1 MKHNYGIEIDCA
13 NCAREIEEAL
23 NKLSFVESATLVYVD
38 KRMIIL
44 VNNDEEARY
53 DELEREIENL
63 AKSIEP
69 DFRMWPS
76 DTPAA
81 VNSGN
86 KTRYEY
92 NIDIDCANCAREVE
106 EAINGM
112 PEVKK
117 ASVIYVDKRMVIEIA
132 KSDAGRYDEI
142 EAKIIKRATSI
153 EPDFRMWPRDDGEV
167 EEVENEKNS
176 LIPRIAIGAIFVAFG
191 LLLEFVLHW
200 DVEGWDLPGLGM
212 RLVFF
217 VGLMVVGYDVILTAV
232 KNIGRGKFLDEKFLM
247 MVATVG
253 ALIIGEYPESVAVMM
268 FYQIG
273 EYFEG
278 RAVAKTRTSVK
289 ALVNLKAPYATV
301 ERNGTVMTVKTE
313 TVQVGERVII
323 KPGEMVPIDG
333 KIVSGESYMD
343 TKAMTGESGPRAA
356 KTGDEVLS
364 GFINTE
370 SAITIETTRP
380 YQDSAAA
387 KVLSIIEDS
396 AARKS
401 TSEKFITKFSRY
413 YTPFVVFSALALVL
427 IPTII
432 HYVDPSIIAEDWM
445 YWLEKGLIF
454 LVVSCPCALV
464 VSVPLSY
471 FCGIGNASKKG
482 ILIKGSNYIE
492 AISKTKAAVFD
503 KTGTLTKGEFKVN
516 KVEPVGMTEGE
527 LMDIAA
533 SAEVYSSHPIAKSI
547 CSYAKKKPSKDN
559 SATTNVSGKGVT
571 AVVNGKNI
579 AVGNAGLMDD
589 MGITGYPS
597 DEEAGTHV
605 YVAVD
610 GVYAGH
616 ILISDS
622 IKEDSKEAI
631 DDLRKLGVKSY
642 MLTGD
647 TAKVGHAIADELGL
661 DGCETDL
668 LPGDKTAKLEEIMK
682 GVEGSTAFVGDGIND
697 APSLAR
703 ADVGC
708 AMGGLGSDA
717 AVEAADLVII
727 DDKPSKV
734 AESIRISKKT
744 QSIVWQNIFLALAIK
759 FGILALTTFTDYVNM
774 WIAVF
779 GDVGV
784 LILAVANAT
793 RALGGF
799 STLKVGKEEA
809 KPAPAGAESC
819 GCGCSHDHEHEHG
832 HEHGESC
839 CCGHDHEHHEH
850 GAECKCGHDHE
861 HHEHEH
867 SHEHGESCCGHD
879 HAHKHHHD
887 GECGCGHEHAH
898 EHEHHEHGAE
908 CKCGHDHEHSH
919 EHHHHEDGEEC
930 CHGHHHDEGEEEHHH
945 HEGKCACGCGDKKE

>member
-1 MKHNYGIEIDCA
+1 MKHTYGIDIDCA
-13 NCAREIEEAL
+13 NCARKVEEAL
-23 NKLSFVESATLVYVD
+23 NRLPYVESATLVYVD

-53 DELEREIENL
+53 SELEKEIKEV
-63 AKSIEP
+63 AKSVEP
-69 DFRMWPS
+69 DFSMWPS
-76 DTPAA
+76 ETPAA
-81 VNSGN
+81 VNSGS

-92 NIDIDCANCAREVE
+92 NIDIDCANCARKVE
-106 EAINGM
+106 EALNGM

-117 ASVIYVDKRMVIEIA
+117 ATIVYVDKRMVIEIA

-142 EAKIIKRATSI
+142 EAKIVKRAISI
-153 EPDFRMWPRDDGEV
+153 ESDFRMWPRDEEIV

-176 LIPRIAIGAIFVAFG
+176 LIPRIAVGAVFVVFG

-200 DVEGWDLPGLGM
+200 AVDGWDLPGIGM
-212 RLVFF
+212 RLVFLI
-217 VGLMVVGYDVILTAV
+217 GLMIVGYDVIITAV

-247 MVATVG
+247 TVATVG

-278 RAVAKTRTSVK
+278 RAVAKTRASVK

-301 ERNGTVMTVKTE
+301 ERNGGIATVRTE

-333 KIVSGESYMD
+333 RIVSGESFMD
-343 TKAMTGESGPRAA
+343 TKAMTGESVPRAA
-356 KTGDEVLS
+356 KVGDELLS

-370 SAITIETTRP
+370 STITIETLRP

-401 TSEKFITKFSRY
+401 TSERFITKFSRY
-413 YTPFVVFSALALVL
+413 YTPIVVFSALALVL
-427 IPTII
+427 IPSLI
-432 HYVDPSIIAEDWM
+432 HYMDASIIAEGGI

-516 KVEPVGMTEGE
+516 KVEPVGMTEEE

-547 CSYAKKKPSKDN
+547 CSYAKKKAGKDN

-579 AVGNAGLMDD
+579 SVGNTSLMEDL
-589 MGITGYPS
+589 GITGYPS
-597 DEEAGTHV
+597 GDEAGTHV
-605 YVAVD
+605 YVAVN

-622 IKEDSKEAI
+622 IKEDSREAI
-631 DDLRKLGVKSY
+631 EELRKLGVKSY

-647 TAKVGHAIADELGL
+647 TAKVGHAIAEELGL

-668 LPGDKTAKLEEIMK
+668 LPGDKTAKLEEIMQ
-682 GVEGSTAFVGDGIND
+682 GVEGSTAFIGDGIND

-744 QSIVWQNIFLALAIK
+744 QSIVWQNIIMALAIK
-759 FGILALTTFTDYVNM
+759 FGILALTTLTDYVNM

-784 LILAVANAT
+784 LIIAVANAT

-799 STLKVGKEEA
+799 RTLKVGKEET
-809 KPAPAGAESC
+809 KPVPAGTESC
-819 GCGCSHDHEHEHG
+819 GCGHGECSCGHEPHEHVSECGCGCEHEHG
-832 HEHGESC
+832 HEHHHHVHEECGCSHEHDEC
-839 CCGHDHEHHEH
+839 CCGHGHESECGCEHEHGHEHHPHEK
-850 GAECKCGHDHE
+850 KC
-861 HHEHEH
+861 
-867 SHEHGESCCGHD
+867 S
-879 HAHKHHHD
+879 
-887 GECGCGHEHAH
+887 CGC
-898 EHEHHEHGAE
+898 
-908 CKCGHDHEHSH
+908 C
-919 EHHHHEDGEEC
+919 
-930 CHGHHHDEGEEEHHH
+930 DE
-945 HEGKCACGCGDKKE
+945 KE